1 MERYYCER
9 RNSVTG
15 IGMYETPSFQ
25 DVLKARKRI
34 SPYLLRTPLHYYPT
48 LSATLGFEVYI
59 KHENHQ
65 PTGSFKVRGGIN
77 LISQLSEE
85 EHSRGVI
92 TASTGNHGQSIAYA
106 SKLFNVKATVLV
118 PKDANPDK
126 VESMR
131 SMGANVILHGK
142 DFEESRIHAEDLSRE
157 QGYRYIHA
165 ANEPLL
171 IAGVGT
177 MGLEIIEDL
186 PEVDVILVPIGGGTE
201 AAGTSIVVKALKPA
215 AKVIGVQSEGA
226 PSFYL
231 SWKQGRI
238 VETDSVKTIADGLA
252 TRKAFELTLQIFKN
266 VIEDFVLVSDDEIRS
281 AIKLLLIKTHNL
293 AEGAGAASTAAAVKL
308 KERLQGK
315 KVALVLSGGNLNVES
330 LKEILNR

>member
-1 MERYYCER
+1 
-9 RNSVTG
+9 
-15 IGMYETPSFQ
+15 MYETPSFQ

>member
-1 MERYYCER
+1 
-9 RNSVTG
+9 
-15 IGMYETPSFQ
+15 MYETPSFQ

-48 LSATLGFEVYI
+48 LSAMLGFEVYI

>member
-1 MERYYCER
+1 MMERYYCER

-48 LSATLGFEVYI
+48 LSAMLGFEVYI

-186 PEVDVILVPIGGGTE
+186 PEVDVIIVPIGGGTE

-252 TRKAFELTLQIFKN
+252 TRKGLRVDSADLQKCDRGFC
-266 VIEDFVLVSDDEIRS
+266 
-281 AIKLLLIKTHNL
+281 
-293 AEGAGAASTAAAVKL
+293 
-308 KERLQGK
+308 
-315 KVALVLSGGNLNVES
+315 LSE
-330 LKEILNR
+330 